1 MKKLINIILVFAL
14 VFNFSCIFIDNVY
27 ASSTATVIDSDGLNV
42 RSGPG
47 SNYSKVGFLSYGRQA
62 VLVATDKKS
71 GTGCSGGWYQINY
84 DGSTDRYI
92 CSDYVSVSTTD
103 DGSVISKNGYF
114 TTNTWGYRIAED
126 YTIVRSSPSTSSTS
140 LGNLYLG
147 TKVKVLEYTS
157 NGWTKISYYDG
168 KVGYVVNRLVK
179 SYEDLTA
186 TDEDYYNELRK
197 AGFPESYLPFLTK
210 LHKQHPNWNFKA
222 LNVGKDFSTA
232 VASEIGKCYTQATI
246 ESYRLNN
253 VLVENPN
260 WYKASPSV
268 VAVYMDPRNYLNE
281 VNIFAFEELAYDE
294 KNQTSDIVK
303 SIFGNSYLSSDQYV
317 TYFMNAGKTYNISPV
332 HLASRVKQEGG
343 TNESYD
349 GVSGNSTLTYGG
361 SSLKGYYNYYNIGAY
376 QDSITSSSVAR
387 GLAVAGELTD
397 KGYYLGTPWD
407 TREKAIM
414 YGAYFIADSY
424 INKGQNTMYL
434 QKFNVANGAYFP
446 SYTHQYMT
454 NVMAPASEAFSTW
467 QTNNNLGL
475 LDTAY
480 TFAIPVYD
488 NMPSDFTTL
497 PPIGNS
503 NNYASDIKINGKTI
517 NGFDKDV
524 LEYTHYVDSDVTSV
538 NITVSKESDVATVS
552 GAGNI
557 KLDNKETL
565 VNIKVTSQTNE
576 VRNYKITII
585 KKDKEQTE
593 EQKTIEEVLNNV
605 DIKYSNGYMTG
616 IAAGTT
622 ATTLSNMIYEQNPN
636 VQVVINDK
644 DGNAK
649 SNSNLATG
657 DKITITLNNET
668 VSYKLSI
675 KGDVNGDGVINSID
689 IARIQRHI
697 LKLALQQEE
706 YKDAADT
713 NYDGVINSIDI
724 AKVQRH
730 ILGIKSLK

>member
-1 MKKLINIILVFAL
+1 
-14 VFNFSCIFIDNVY
+14 
-27 ASSTATVIDSDGLNV
+27 
-42 RSGPG
+42 
-47 SNYSKVGFLSYGRQA
+47 
-62 VLVATDKKS
+62 
-71 GTGCSGGWYQINY
+71 
-84 DGSTDRYI
+84 
-92 CSDYVSVSTTD
+92 
-103 DGSVISKNGYF
+103 
-114 TTNTWGYRIAED
+114 
-126 YTIVRSSPSTSSTS
+126 
-140 LGNLYLG
+140 
-147 TKVKVLEYTS
+147 
-157 NGWTKISYYDG
+157 
-168 KVGYVVNRLVK
+168 
-179 SYEDLTA
+179 
-186 TDEDYYNELRK
+186 
-197 AGFPESYLPFLTK
+197 
-210 LHKQHPNWNFKA
+210 
-222 LNVGKDFSTA
+222 
-232 VASEIGKCYTQATI
+232 
-246 ESYRLNN
+246 
-253 VLVENPN
+253 
-260 WYKASPSV
+260 
-268 VAVYMDPRNYLNE
+268 
-281 VNIFAFEELAYDE
+281 
-294 KNQTSDIVK
+294 
-303 SIFGNSYLSSDQYV
+303 
-317 TYFMNAGKTYNISPV
+317 
-332 HLASRVKQEGG
+332 
-343 TNESYD
+343 
-349 GVSGNSTLTYGG
+349 
-361 SSLKGYYNYYNIGAY
+361 
-376 QDSITSSSVAR
+376 
-387 GLAVAGELTD
+387 
-397 KGYYLGTPWD
+397 
-407 TREKAIM
+407 M
-414 YGAYFIADSY
+414 YGAYFIANSY

-434 QKFNVANGAYFP
+434 QKFNVAKNAYFP

-467 QTNNNLGL
+467 QTNNKLGL
-475 LDTAY
+475 MDTAY

-488 NMPSDFTTL
+488 NIPSDFTTL

-503 NNYASDIKINGKTI
+503 NNYASDIKINDKTI

-605 DIKYSNGYMTG
+605 DIKYSNGYMTS

-644 DGNAK
+644 DGNIK

-657 DKITITLNNET
+657 DKITITLNSET

-675 KGDVNGDGVINSID
+675 KGDINGDGVINSID

-713 NYDGVINSIDI
+713 NYDGIINSIDI